1 MVMPDSSFRRSI
13 AGRISALRAASSAA
27 RGSSINSTRGLT
39 ASARAI
45 ATRCRSPP
53 DRPAVPRAS
62 SDSMPVQATASSIE
76 MRRCAGASRFQPNST
91 LARTSRC
98 SNRLASW
105 KTTPTARR
113 CVGTNTPAASS
124 CQTSPSTTTRPPGAR
139 SRPARQRSS
148 VVLPQPDG
156 PNSALTPRAGSVSA
170 TSSMKAPRGR
180 RRVASIMRAARRSA
194 PPGFAA
200 DRPTAAP
207 RS

>member
-1 MVMPDSSFRRSI
+1 MVIPDRVFRRSI

-27 RGSSINSTRGLT
+27 SGSSINSRRGLT

-45 ATRCRSPP
+45 ATRWRSPP
-53 DRPAVPRAS
+53 DRPGVARCS
-62 SDSMPVQATASSIE
+62 SDSMPVHATASAIE
-76 MRRCAGASRFQPNST
+76 TRRSAGAKRFQPNST

-105 KTTPTARR
+105 NTTPTARR
-113 CVGTNTPAASS
+113 WVGTNTPAASS

-139 SRPARQRSS
+139 SSPARQRSS

-170 TSSMKAPRGR
+170 TSSANAPR
-180 RRVASIMRAARRSA
+180 VSCSEASIM
-194 PPGFAA
+194 
-200 DRPTAAP
+200 AAP
-207 RS
+207 RRRAGWPRAAHPWD